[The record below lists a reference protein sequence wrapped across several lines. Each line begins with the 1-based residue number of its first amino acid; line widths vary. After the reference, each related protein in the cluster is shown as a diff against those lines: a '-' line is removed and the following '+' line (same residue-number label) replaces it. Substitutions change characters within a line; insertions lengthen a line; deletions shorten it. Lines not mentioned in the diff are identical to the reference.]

1 METQLAR
8 YRKERGTEQFF
19 ILAMVICHL
28 RSKIQ
33 ADLHATFTDVHVPIS
48 LPWTYEQVLEHLEER

>member
-19 ILAMVICHL
+19 ILALVICHL
-28 RSKIQ
+28 RPKMQ
-33 ADLHATFTDVHVPIS
+33 ADSYATFTDVHVPIS
-48 LPWTYEQVLEHLEER
+48 LPWTFEQVLEQLEER